1 MTRLLSMIGVL
12 TALALPCLAQTPQL
26 PPGVTL
32 PPGTTLPK
40 NLPPLPPNA
49 ANMTPAQAKAQ
60 YEALDP
66 ATKQALK
73 EAAAPYKAQVEN
85 DPGLKAQLK
94 AWVKSMMG
102 K

>member
-1 MTRLLSMIGVL
+1 MRLLFVTLLFAVSFFCM
-12 TALALPCLAQTPQL
+12 ARAQTQL

-40 NLPPLPPNA
+40 GLPPIPPNA
-49 ANMTPAQAKAQ
+49 ASMTPGQAKAQ

-85 DPGLKAQLK
+85 DPGLKAQIK
-94 AWVKSMMG
+94 AWIKAWMG